1 MSDKL
6 SGHNERGLS
15 GAVAAVVPESA
26 GGIFSLGLGRAAV
39 GGFSNGS
46 AGCAGVVPLAVVS
59 LSLGAPCLV
68 LGAGCPS
75 KLPGMAGKPSF
86 ALPMITTLEL
96 GEREGGS
103 V

>member
-39 GGFSNGS
+39 GVFSNGS
-46 AGCAGVVPLAVVS
+46 AGCAVVVSLAVVS
-59 LSLGAPCLV
+59 LSLGATCLV

-75 KLPGMAGKPSF
+75 KLPRMTGKPSL
-86 ALPMITTLEL
+86 ALTFISTFRFVALACW
-96 GEREGGS
+96 R
-103 V
+103 